1 MAFDGITMACVVQE
15 LNEKLLDGRVY
26 KIAQP
31 EKDEILLTIK
41 AGGTQQRLSLLS
53 LIHI

>member
-31 EKDEILLTIK
+31 EKDEILLTI
-41 AGGTQQRLSLLS
+41 TV
-53 LIHI
+53 